1 MSKRE
6 TSLKAR
12 AEQLRTGEHIAQI
25 RLRNAERGLDSIK
38 NVAYEPDVTAA
49 FVAEVDAARA
59 ALSDIHEEQQ
69 RIIAELDMHTT
80 DYPDMAMIMV
90 DAGDGYHVYER
101 RDPDNTG
108 NDETCWYPLNAPD
121 DALPSTFNEITGE
134 VVADGNGDDR
144 YRTFDFYRLYTAEE
158 VDDLLDQ
165 AILGL

>member
-6 TSLKAR
+6 VRLRAR
-12 AEQLRTGEHIAQI
+12 AEQLRTIEHIAQI

-38 NVAYEPDVTAA
+38 NVAYEPGVPAA
-49 FVAEVDAARA
+49 FCAEVDAARS
-59 ALSDIHEEQQ
+59 ALGDIHEEQQ

-108 NDETCWYPLNAPD
+108 NDETCWHPLNAPD
-121 DALPSTFNEITGE
+121 NATPMTFNEITGE
-134 VVADGNGDDR
+134 ITTDSNGDDR
-144 YRTFDFYRLYTAEE
+144 YRTFDFYRLYTQEE